1 MRLPE
6 AWRPALDAGARA
18 ALAEAEGHVA
28 ARESAGIRVFPP
40 AALRYRALGLVPPS
54 KVKVVILGQDPY
66 HGAGQAMG
74 LAFSVPRGVRVPPSL
89 ANVYKELAADLGVP
103 RPAHGDLTAWAEQ
116 GVLLL
121 NTSLSVE
128 EGRAASHADIGWD
141 QVTDGLVAAV
151 SSEAAAAVFMLWGN
165 HARAKAPLVDRSR
178 HLVLEAAHPSPLS
191 ARKFLGC
198 RHFSQTNAFLAQRGV
213 GTVQWELVAG

>member
-1 MRLPE
+1 MPLPHS
-6 AWRPALDAGARA
+6 WRQALDTGASAVLARA
-18 ALAEAEGHVA
+18 EAYVS
-28 ARESAGIRVFPP
+28 ARENAGIRVYPP
-40 AALRYRALGLVPPS
+40 PALRYRALELVPPAG
-54 KVKVVILGQDPY
+54 VKVVILGQDPY

-89 ANVYKELAADLGVP
+89 ANVYKELEADLGIA
-103 RPAHGDLTAWAEQ
+103 RPGHGDLTAWAAQ

-128 EGRAASHADIGWD
+128 EGHPASHANIGWGEI
-141 QVTDGLVAAV
+141 TDALVVCV
-151 SSEAAAAVFMLWGN
+151 SRLAPAAVFLLWGN

-198 RHFSQTNAFLAQRGV
+198 RHFSQANAFLTAHDRNQV
-213 GTVQWELVAG
+213 KWEF

>member
-1 MRLPE
+1 MPLPE
-6 AWRPALDAGARA
+6 RWSGALDAGARA
-18 ALAEAEGHVA
+18 ALMRAEAHVA
-28 ARESAGIRVFPP
+28 TREHHGARVYPP
-40 AALRYRALGLVPPS
+40 SALRYRALELVEPER
-54 KVKVVILGQDPY
+54 VKVVILGQDPY

-74 LAFSVPRGVRVPPSL
+74 LAFSVPHGVRVPPSL
-89 ANVYKELAADLGVP
+89 SNVYKELVSDLGVP
-103 RPAHGDLTAWAEQ
+103 RPAHGDLTAWAAQ

-141 QVTDGLVAAV
+141 KVTDGLIACA
-151 SSEAAAAVFMLWGN
+151 SRETPAAVFLLWGN

-191 ARKFLGC
+191 ARRFLGC
-198 RHFSQTNAFLAQRGV
+198 RHFSQANDFLQAHGV
-213 GTVQWELVAG
+213 KPVPWEL